1 MKAAGCLLV
10 GLDVR
15 SSAIARDAARSVFP
29 ESVVTTFNT
38 LEEAL
43 KCEPGSGFEL
53 LVLANH
59 GDADVFRAFEATD
72 ASGLHRWA
80 IVVLGAAPAIEGVE
94 TLSSPEW
101 SEQSLVHVFRSVVA
115 QHRLLRE
122 NERLRGD
129 LRTIAH
135 RISHDLRTPLGGIL
149 TAGEALKEMLS
160 GQDPSSVELVKSLL
174 DSADE
179 LDKLIS
185 RVSLLTGVSANPVT
199 KRPVAMEEVV
209 WAALQRLDR
218 QILEKGALVT
228 QPASWPEVMGV
239 SSLLETIWWNL
250 LVNALQHGKEKVRL
264 ELGWSQNVREFLFW
278 VCDNGDGVP
287 PRIVSNLFQPFH
299 SLHHTNARK
308 GLGLSIVQRLVEL
321 QGGYC
326 RYEPNPQ
333 GGSCFHFTLPGSEDR
348 AVCDKSKSL

>member
-1 MKAAGCLLV
+1 MKSAACLLV

-15 SSAIARDAARSVFP
+15 SSAIARDAARLVFP

-43 KCEPGSGFEL
+43 KCEPDSGFEL
-53 LVLANH
+53 LVLANR

-72 ASGLHRWA
+72 ASGLRRWA

-101 SEQSLVHVFRSVVA
+101 KKQVLVRVFRSVVA

-122 NERLRGD
+122 NERIRGD
-129 LRTIAH
+129 LRTIAQ

-149 TAGEALKEMLS
+149 IACEALKEMLS
-160 GQDPSSVELVKSLL
+160 EQNPASVGLVKSLL

-179 LDKLIS
+179 MDGLIG
-185 RVSLLTGVSANPVT
+185 RVSLLTGASANPVA

-209 WAALQRLDR
+209 WAALQRLES
-218 QILEKGALVT
+218 QILKKGALVT

-250 LVNALQHGKEKVRL
+250 LVNALQHGTKKVRI
-264 ELGWSQNVREFLFW
+264 EVGWSQNEREFFFW

-287 PRIVSNLFQPFH
+287 SKLVSNLFQPFH
-299 SLHHTNARK
+299 SLHRTTAGK

-321 QGGYC
+321 QGGHC
-326 RYEPNPQ
+326 SYEPNPQ
-333 GGSCFHFTLPGSEDR
+333 GGSRFCFTLPCSEGR
-348 AVCDKSKSL
+348 AVFDKSKSL